1 MNPTYSWLDGKL
13 TPWADSKIHINS
25 DAVLRG
31 ASVFEGL
38 RAYLAADGSGQL
50 NVFRFE
56 DHLDRLFGVSTRV
69 LRMKV
74 PYSRPELLDAVLSL
88 LRANEVRGDA
98 HIRLVAYF
106 GELATGA
113 MGSEEDP
120 VGVYAL
126 AFERPS
132 SPKLKSGIRSM
143 VSAWRRPSDNA
154 LSPRVKASA
163 NYLNSRLAAVDARL
177 KGFDIP
183 VMLNERGKVS
193 EGPGQNIFLVR
204 DGALLTPR
212 ITDAILEG
220 ITRETV
226 LSLARDLGL
235 SVEEREIDATE
246 LYVAEE
252 IFFCGTAM
260 EVQPV
265 IEIDGYTIGSGS
277 MGAVTARLQEAYFAL
292 VRGETAAP
300 AGWLTPVYPAAT
312 SASTAAASSSI
323 GSV

>member
-13 TPWADSKIHINS
+13 TPWAESKIHINS

-50 NVFRFE
+50 NLFRFE

-69 LRMKV
+69 LRLKV
-74 PYSRPELLDAVLSL
+74 PYSRAQLLEAVLSL
-88 LRANEVRGDA
+88 LRANEVRSDA

-106 GELATGA
+106 DELPTGVA
-113 MGSEEDP
+113 GTEEDP
-120 VGVYAL
+120 TGVYAI

-132 SPKLKSGIRSM
+132 SPKLRTGVCST

-163 NYLNSRLAAVDARL
+163 NYLNSRLASVDARL
-177 KGFDIP
+177 KGFDVP

-193 EGPGQNIFLVR
+193 EGPGQNVFLVR
-204 DGALLTPR
+204 DGAVLTPR

-226 LSLARDLGL
+226 LGLARSLGY

-252 IFFCGTAM
+252 LFFCGTAM

-265 IEIDGYTIGSGS
+265 IEIDGYTVGDGA
-277 MGAVTARLQEAYFAL
+277 MGPITSRLQEAYFAL
-292 VRGETAAP
+292 VRGQSAAP
-300 AGWLTPVYPAAT
+300 AGWLTPVYEVVPLALRGT
-312 SASTAAASSSI
+312 
-323 GSV
+323 